1 MALTKEIKTKSAKI
15 AIWQITE
22 EIDELKELL
31 KENSIVE
38 HIETQYNNPK
48 RQREQ
53 LISHILI
60 KHLLGEAK
68 AIKHHANG
76 MPYINGCTDLFVS
89 ISHSK
94 KSIAVAISAAPIGI
108 DLEEIDRKQY
118 SLLKKYA
125 SQTEQNWV
133 ENNQDATEKQLIS
146 AIIWSAKEA
155 IYKLANTEGLL
166 FESEIEITPFNPNTE
181 NSFLATYRNEP
192 CKCDLLV
199 ISDQLLV
206 VSC

>member
-1 MALTKEIKTKSAKI
+1 MALTKEIKSNGAKI

-31 KENSIVE
+31 KENSI
-38 HIETQYNNPK
+38 IEQIEAKYNNPK

-53 LISHILI
+53 LISHLLI

-76 MPYINGCTDLFVS
+76 MPYIEDCSELFLS
-89 ISHSK
+89 ISHSR
-94 KSIAVAISAAPIGI
+94 KSIAVAISKTPIGI
-108 DLEEIDRKQY
+108 DLEEIERKQY
-118 SLLKKYA
+118 SLLKKYT

-133 ENNQDATEKQLIS
+133 ESKQNDNEKQFIS

-166 FESEIEITPFNPNTE
+166 FESEIEITPFNPNTDTH
-181 NSFLATYRNEP
+181 FKATYRNTP
-192 CKCDLLV
+192 CECDFFV
-199 ISDQLLV
+199 FSCQLLV